1 VSFSSAIHRGL
12 LLFLLFH
19 LLALGSGVLAER
31 EIFRVDQKTLMQV
44 EHKYGKLAIQR
55 ILAWEKLIQQ
65 HHLETDLEK
74 LEKVNA
80 FFNQMGFVDDF
91 LHWGIADYWATP
103 IEFLA
108 TGGGD
113 CEDFA
118 LAKFFTLIALGV
130 DEDKLNMTYVKA
142 LDLNQAHMVVT
153 YFSSVGAEPLVLDNL
168 VDKIEPSSKR
178 SDLLPIYS
186 FNGTGLWL
194 AKTRGQGQL
203 VGRSD
208 RMKRWRELLQRL
220 PAALH

>member
-1 VSFSSAIHRGL
+1 MSFPPATYRGL
-12 LLFLLFH
+12 LLFLLLN
-19 LLALGSGVLAER
+19 LLVLGSGVLAER
-31 EIFRVDQKTLMQV
+31 ELFKIDQKTLMQV

-65 HHLETDLEK
+65 HHMATDLQK

-91 LHWGIADYWATP
+91 LHWGVTDYWATP

-118 LAKFFTLIALGV
+118 LAKFFTLRAMGV
-130 DEDKLNMTYVKA
+130 DEAKLNMTYVKA
-142 LDLNQAHMVVT
+142 LSLNQAHMVVT

-168 VDKIEPSSKR
+168 VDTIELSSKR
-178 SDLLPIYS
+178 SDLLPVYS
-186 FNGTGLWL
+186 FNATGLWL

-208 RMKRWRELLQRL
+208 RMKLWRELLQRL
-220 PAALH
+220 PAGLH